1 MYRFDISPKSQVQ
14 SPKSEN
20 TLDFGHWTWDSAR
33 QLKIKVLFLKD
44 LRRFDN
50 FAAFDTAGANF
61 LSSVAACGKLNA
73 DRLQIRVKP
82 SARFVVCV

>member
-1 MYRFDISPKSQVQ
+1 MYRCNLKEKPNADK
-14 SPKSEN
+14 EN
-20 TLDFGHWTWDSAR
+20 PRVW

-61 LSSVAACGKLNA
+61 LSSVSAGGKLNA
-73 DRLQIRVKP
+73 NRLQIRVEP
-82 SARFVVCV
+82 SARFVVRM

>member
-1 MYRFDISPKSQVQ
+1 MYRCNLKEKPNADK
-14 SPKSEN
+14 EN
-20 TLDFGHWTWDSAR
+20 PRVW

-61 LSSVAACGKLNA
+61 LSSVSAGGKLNA
-73 DRLQIRVKP
+73 NRLQIRVKP
-82 SARFVVCV
+82 SARFVVRM